1 MKQEPKGVRQLDLT
15 VLPGPRLSDRGEH
28 ERRQDV
34 RAGDAQPRRGFRRGR
49 LFHEIGHLEGAV
61 VHGLARSDDAV
72 VGDLLLANLF
82 DRDHRMATLAVDVPE
97 LLRDGRV
104 GHVDRVA
111 EDHEEGFTADMLLG
125 LQDRVAEAARLLL
138 AHEVKVGLRGER
150 LQVFVRLVRRRVLA
164 NGVPLRRRVEVV
176 LDRSLL
182 PSGDNQNIRD
192 AGGDGLCDHPV
203 NGGSVHD
210 REHLLRLL
218 FREREESGPEAR
230 GRDDGLHGRPNP
242 RACINSSRP

>member
-1 MKQEPKGVRQLDLT
+1 
-15 VLPGPRLSDRGEH
+15 
-28 ERRQDV
+28 
-34 RAGDAQPRRGFRRGR
+34 
-49 LFHEIGHLEGAV
+49 
-61 VHGLARSDDAV
+61 
-72 VGDLLLANLF
+72 
-82 DRDHRMATLAVDVPE
+82 MATLAVDVPE

-203 NGGSVHD
+203 NGGAVYD
-210 REHLLRLL
+210 REHLPRLL
-218 FREREESGPEAR
+218 FRERAGSGAQAR
-230 GRDDGLHGRPNP
+230 RPGEGLPGGPNP
-242 RACINSSRP
+242 PAWIKSSRPWMSSLGLRPPPGASWH